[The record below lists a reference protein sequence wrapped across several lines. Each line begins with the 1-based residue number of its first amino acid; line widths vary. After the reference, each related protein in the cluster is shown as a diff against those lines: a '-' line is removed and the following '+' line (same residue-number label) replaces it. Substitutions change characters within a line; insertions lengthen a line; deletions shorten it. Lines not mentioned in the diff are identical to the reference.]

1 MAAGNNASQSPSG
14 NKSTVKNIVVSVI
27 TTVLGSAAV
36 YFIGFHDNDGFKER
50 QDANIR
56 AWNSLTGYETFY
68 ANSIDKISCMG
79 ETPEAYKEFAREMD
93 QTATNMLNIKSE
105 ASVDNKLKSLIDR
118 RVQTIKDTKET
129 MQAYI
134 EKTAALLQQKDTATL
149 LKEETKFATAMEAIA
164 KRDNDFINEVTPQL
178 EKEYETKL
186 ERPKQQESDISTIT
200 GNWKMDG
207 EIELV
212 IAANNTFTW
221 KKADGGF
228 KGTWQLSDR
237 SISFTFTDGD
247 KITYTIKKI
256 KTGTAL
262 FQNTANNMLSTLCR
276 Q

>member
-1 MAAGNNASQSPSG
+1 MAAGNNASANSSG
-14 NKSTVKNIVVSVI
+14 NKSTFKNILVSVI

-36 YFIGFHDNDGFKER
+36 YFIGFHDNDSFKER

-105 ASVDNKLKSLIDR
+105 ALADNKLKSLIDR

-134 EKTAALLQQKDTATL
+134 DKTAALLQQKDTATL
-149 LKEETKFATAMEAIA
+149 LNEQAKFATDMEAIA

-178 EKEYETKL
+178 EKEYDTKL
-186 ERPKQQESDISTIT
+186 ERPKRQESDISTIT

-207 EIELV
+207 EIELT
-212 IAANNTFTW
+212 IAADKTFTW
-221 KKADGGF
+221 KKIDGNF
-228 KGTWQLSDR
+228 NGTWQLTDR
-237 SISFTFTDGD
+237 NITFTFSDGET
-247 KITYTIKKI
+247 ITYTVKKI
-256 KTGTAL
+256 KDKTAL
-262 FQNTANNMLSTLCR
+262 FQNTANNIHSTLCR
-276 Q
+276 L

>member
-1 MAAGNNASQSPSG
+1 MAAGKESSASASG
-14 NKSTVKNIVVSVI
+14 GKNTIKNIVVSVI

-68 ANSIDKISCMG
+68 VNSIDKISCMG

-93 QTATNMLNIKSE
+93 QTINNMLNIKTE

-134 EKTAALLQQKDTATL
+134 ETGNTLKLKNDTAALR
-149 LKEETKFATAMEAIA
+149 KEEEKFVAAMEVISTRDKAFIA
-164 KRDNDFINEVTPQL
+164 EVTPQL
-178 EKEYETKL
+178 EKEYETTL
-186 ERPKQQESDISTIT
+186 EKPKQEQSDISTIA
-200 GNWKMDG
+200 GKWKMDG
-207 EIELV
+207 EIELELT
-212 IAANNTFTW
+212 NTNSFSWKRLNDTFT
-221 KKADGGF
+221 
-228 KGTWQLSDR
+228 GTWQLSDR
-237 SISFTFTDGD
+237 IITFSFSDGE
-247 KITYTIKKI
+247 KIIYNIKKI
-256 KTGTAL
+256 KSATAL
-262 FQNTANNMLSTLCR
+262 FQNTANNVYSNLCR